1 MAEAQV
7 AESKTI
13 AAMPEPLMER
23 VMAVYRH
30 GMAWDTPDHLIG
42 RAVLRKLQFF
52 IFDLILVHLGP

>member
-1 MAEAQV
+1 MQSRVKWQKMAEAQV

-30 GMAWDTPDHLIG
+30 ETHETT
-42 RAVLRKLQFF
+42 
-52 IFDLILVHLGP
+52 